1 MDSGAPRDLALLLD
15 EREGNREMTDA
26 EKVKLYE
33 AVFPQLWGHVLGVTL
48 QFPDNE
54 KVRQSFNECDRLVR
68 AADLI

>member
-15 EREGNREMTDA
+15 EREGDREMTDA

-33 AVFPQLWGHVLGVTL
+33 AVFPQLWGHVLGTVL
-48 QFPDNE
+48 RHPDDE
-54 KVRQSFNECDRLVR
+54 PTRQSFNECDRLVR